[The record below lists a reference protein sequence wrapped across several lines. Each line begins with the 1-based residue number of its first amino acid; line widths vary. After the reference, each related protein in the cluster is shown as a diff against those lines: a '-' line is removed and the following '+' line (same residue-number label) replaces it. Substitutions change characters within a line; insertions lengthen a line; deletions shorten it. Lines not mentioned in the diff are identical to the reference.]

1 MSPLERQD
9 LWYLFFAY
17 TALFVLMF
25 GFLYRM
31 FQSTRR
37 LEQELALLRDEYRED
52 DDADAAR
59 HPGAGRPDVKM

>member
-31 FQSTRR
+31 FQSTRH
-37 LEQELALLRDEYRED
+37 LEQELALLRDEYREEE
-52 DDADAAR
+52 DADFPR
-59 HPGAGRPDVKM
+59 GRGAGHPDATV